1 MNFATFLHEDVS
13 TVHVETSTAT
23 ENGNNIVHQS
33 REFNQRQVLFL
44 GIKVS
49 FLGSCFENSHE
60 EACRDLFMPGI
71 CSHRDRHSRELY
83 TCCQRYA

>member
-71 CSHRDRHSRELY
+71 GSHRVGHSQELY